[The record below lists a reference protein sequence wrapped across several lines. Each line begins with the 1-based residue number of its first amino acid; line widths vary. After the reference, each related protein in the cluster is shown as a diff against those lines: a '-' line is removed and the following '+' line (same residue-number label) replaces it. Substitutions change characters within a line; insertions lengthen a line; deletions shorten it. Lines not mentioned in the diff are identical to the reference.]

1 MKAGHA
7 FELFVKR
14 ILLNIGFSGV
24 ASDDLYIFDGAP
36 GQMIQGLGEAH
47 NADVLLEPP
56 VQTPFYWPTRL
67 LIECKD
73 YKNKVGL
80 NILRSALG
88 LREDINHFRILEKD
102 ELEARRT
109 FKEIKPIRGD
119 ERYLYQVALAST
131 NGFSSPAQRFAATHR
146 IPLIEFN
153 IMPFWKDFCKLL
165 EDYYRINA
173 FHRFP
178 YEHIDK
184 NAPDNDLVQSINSLA
199 DEVSKNMAIA
209 ITNTGQILFLFR
221 TSGEENTF
229 GDFYTL
235 HWHTKNEPWIL
246 RTNNLEY
253 VFQLPDEITKV
264 WLSKASS
271 EIGLKI
277 GAIECKT
284 NILSNMVVYYKEH
297 NKPVIKMI
305 SIDEYELKKA
315 KDKLFLGKQS

>member
-1 MKAGHA
+1 MKAGQA

-24 ASDDLYIFDGAP
+24 ASDGLYIFDGTP

-80 NILRSALG
+80 NILRSTLG

-109 FKEIKPIRGD
+109 FKETKPICGD

-131 NGFSSPAQRFAATHR
+131 SGFSLPAQRFAATHR

-153 IMPFWKDFCKLL
+153 KMPFWEELYNLLKDSNEVNEF
-165 EDYYRINA
+165 D
-173 FHRFP
+173 RFP
-178 YEHIDK
+178 YDHIDK
-184 NAPDNDLVQSINSLA
+184 NASDSVLVQSINSLA
-199 DEVSKNMAIA
+199 DGISSNMAIA

-221 TSGEENTF
+221 TNGKENTF
-229 GDFYTL
+229 DDSYTL
-235 HWHTKNEPWIL
+235 HWQTENEPWIL

-253 VFQLPDEITKV
+253 IFQLPEEITKV

-271 EIGLKI
+271 EIGLKR

-284 NILSNMVVYYKEH
+284 NFLSNMVVYYTKY

-305 SIDEYELKKA
+305 SIDKYELKKA
-315 KDKLFLGKQS
+315 KDKLFSDK